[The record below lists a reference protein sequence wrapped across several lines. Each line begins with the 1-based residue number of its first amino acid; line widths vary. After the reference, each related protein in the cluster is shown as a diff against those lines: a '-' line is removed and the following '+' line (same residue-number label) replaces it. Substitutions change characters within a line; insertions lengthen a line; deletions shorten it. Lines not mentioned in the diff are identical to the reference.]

1 MWNPW
6 SEKEVKLLKK
16 LYPTASQEELS
27 KRFGRSYSAIKTKA
41 FRMGLRRIRKHPEW
55 SPYEIKVIKKMAA
68 TKSVSQISKALGR
81 SHGLVSMKISEM
93 GLKTP
98 KPNYWSNEE
107 IKLIK
112 KLYPT
117 KTAAEI
123 ASRLGRS
130 VLVVR
135 GKVLTRSQEVQD
147 SSLVSVPEPATL
159 FLLSLGAVM
168 VRRKR

>member
-1 MWNPW
+1 
-6 SEKEVKLLKK
+6 
-16 LYPTASQEELS
+16 
-27 KRFGRSYSAIKTKA
+27 
-41 FRMGLRRIRKHPEW
+41 MGLRRPRKRPEW
-55 SPYEIKVIKKMAA
+55 SPYEIKVTKKMTA
-68 TKSVSQISKALGR
+68 TKSVNQIAKLLGR

-135 GKVLTRSQEVQD
+135 GKVFE
-147 SSLVSVPEPATL
+147 
-159 FLLSLGAVM
+159 LGLKKYKIA
-168 VRRKR
+168 R